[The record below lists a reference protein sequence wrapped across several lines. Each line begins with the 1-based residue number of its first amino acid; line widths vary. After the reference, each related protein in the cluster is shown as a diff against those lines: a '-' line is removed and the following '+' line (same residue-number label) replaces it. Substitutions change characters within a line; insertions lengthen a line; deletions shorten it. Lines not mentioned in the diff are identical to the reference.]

1 MRHPRYPYDIIFEA
15 SCVDCNCVFP
25 VIENLMAE
33 VRCPSCQAKYR
44 IAQANNRHKDQSGL
58 ESYHRSRFAAERK
71 E

>member
-15 SCVDCNCVFP
+15 CCVDCNCVFP
-25 VIENLMAE
+25 VIENIMAE
-33 VRCPSCQAKYR
+33 VRCPICQGKKR